1 MSRKFDQIWHAP
13 KPTNI
18 IKSAALVLASGLFF
32 ADPLDMQAAV
42 FLGGPFTLTDPQPGP
57 PLATTTLAT
66 PYPGNIVVADLATIP
81 LTGSNVTLTINSF
94 ARSGRPDDLDM
105 LLVAPTAGANLIV
118 WSDVGGTGGATGT
131 LTITLSDSG
140 ASFLPDAGPLTS
152 GTFKPTNESTV
163 QDSFPAPAPAG
174 PYGNPGPAGAG
185 TSTFASEFNG
195 TNPNGTWSLYIIDD
209 APNSGGETTTIGSW
223 SLDINAPVI
232 PEPSTLALI
241 ALGSAPLLGL
251 LRRKKAS

>member
-1 MSRKFDQIWHAP
+1 MARKFDQIWHAP

-18 IKSAALVLASGLFF
+18 LKSAVLVLASGLFF
-32 ADPLDMQAAV
+32 ADSLDMQAAV
-42 FLGGPFTLTDPQPGP
+42 FLGDPFTLTDPQ
-57 PLATTTLAT
+57 TTAT
-66 PYPGNIVVADLATIP
+66 PYPGNIVVANLETIP

-140 ASFLPDAGPLTS
+140 ASFLPDAGPLAS
-152 GTFKPTNESTV
+152 GTFKPTNQSTV

>member
-1 MSRKFDQIWHAP
+1 MARKFDQIWHAP
-13 KPTNI
+13 KPANI

-42 FLGGPFTLTDPQPGP
+42 FLGGPFTLTDPQV
-57 PLATTTLAT
+57 TAT
-66 PYPGNIVVADLATIP
+66 PYPGNIVVANLETIP

-105 LLVAPTAGANLIV
+105 LLVGPTGASLIV
-118 WSDVGGTGGATGT
+118 WSDVGGTGGPTGT
-131 LTITLSDSG
+131 LTITLSDLG
-140 ASFLPDAGPLTS
+140 ASFLPDAGPLAS